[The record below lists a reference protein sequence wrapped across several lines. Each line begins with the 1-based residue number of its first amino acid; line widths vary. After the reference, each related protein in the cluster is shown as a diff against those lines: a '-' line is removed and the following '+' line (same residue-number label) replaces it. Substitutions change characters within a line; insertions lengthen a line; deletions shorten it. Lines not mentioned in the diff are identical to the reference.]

1 MIAAAALGGLAGL
14 AALVVRKHKWALA
27 LRRGL
32 WAAVV
37 LLALAA
43 FGLMLGYLLTD
54 RFEYSYVSQHSAKAQ
69 AALYKVSALWAGQE
83 GSFLLW
89 SAVLAVTGL
98 PLLRPKGQS
107 AARVFGVYALIS
119 ACVFTMCAVSQ
130 PFVRQ
135 AAAPADGIGLTAAL
149 QNPWMA
155 AHPPLVFVAYSAMAA
170 LAAQS
175 AAFTD
180 AKPPDSVQ
188 RWTRFSWVTLGL
200 GIFTGSVWAYN
211 ALGWGGFWAWDP
223 IENAALVPWLILCG
237 YLHTGGQAGR
247 ARCVLPFAA
256 ACVGTF
262 LTRSGILGD
271 MSAHAYTEG
280 DIAVSV
286 LIALLML
293 GAAGWLIV
301 AKLRRHGQADAGLS
315 RRLWRS
321 GRRLFAVTAYV
332 YAALVFAG
340 TIAPLVLGA
349 ETPVAYYTAISIVF
363 ALVYTAL
370 LLWQDKEAL
379 KHRSLAMLAAGTAAV
394 VGAAFALGQVRVWP
408 LLLLWVCV
416 MPLALWAVT
425 GFRTQVWRYYLHHAG
440 IVLMVLGIILSLG
453 LGFSGMAI
461 ADPHS
466 DGVVIGGLQASVPHI
481 LGSDVTILSSP
492 LLDVIVRGGQAVAL
506 PDGSA
511 AIPFETRPMILLFW
525 IGGFL
530 TALGPWL
537 AALVRK
543 TSRLKT
549 ADQVADKGQGHG
561 GSASMPPLKGQVP

>member
-1 MIAAAALGGLAGL
+1 MENGLMIAAATLGGLAGL
-14 AALVVRKHKWALA
+14 AALIMQKHKWARV

-32 WAAVV
+32 WATAA
-37 LLALAA
+37 LLALTA

-54 RFEYSYVSQHSAKAQ
+54 RFEYSYVSGHSAKAQ
-69 AALYKVSALWAGQE
+69 AALYKISALWAGQE

-98 PLLRPKGQS
+98 PLLLAKDGRS
-107 AARVFGVYALIS
+107 ARVFGVYALIS
-119 ACVFTMCAVSQ
+119 ACVFAMCAVSQ
-130 PFVRQ
+130 PFARQ
-135 AAAPADGIGLTAAL
+135 AAAPADGLGLTAAL

-155 AHPPLVFVAYSAMAA
+155 AHPLLVFVAYSAMAA
-170 LAAQS
+170 LAAHT

-188 RWTRFSWVTLGL
+188 KWTRFAWVTLGL

-237 YLHTGGQAGR
+237 YLHTGERAGR

-271 MSAHAYTEG
+271 ASAHAYTEG

-286 LIALLML
+286 LIAVLML
-293 GAAGWLIV
+293 GAAGWLIA
-301 AKLRRHGQADAGLS
+301 AKLRGHGKAEAALS
-315 RRLWRS
+315 GMQQRN
-321 GRRLFAVTAYV
+321 GRRLFAAVAYV

-340 TIAPLVLGA
+340 TMAPLVIGA
-349 ETPVAYYTAISIVF
+349 ETPVAYYTAISVAF
-363 ALVYTAL
+363 AISYTAL

-379 KHRSLAMLAAGTAAV
+379 KRRVFAMLAKGTAAA
-394 VGAAFALGQVRVWP
+394 VGAAFALGRVSVWP
-408 LLLLWVCV
+408 LLLLWVCA
-416 MPLALWAVT
+416 MPLALWTVS
-425 GFRTQVWRYYLHHAG
+425 GFRTQSCCYYLRHAG
-440 IVLMVLGIILSLG
+440 IVLMVLGIVLSLG
-453 LGFSGMAI
+453 LGVSGVAV
-461 ADPHS
+461 ADPH
-466 DGVVIGGLQASVPHI
+466 GAGAVIGGLPASVTQV

-492 LLDVIVRGGQAVAL
+492 LLDVIARGGQAAMMA
-506 PDGSA
+506 DGSA

-537 AALVRK
+537 VALFMTFFRFGKRK
-543 TSRLKT
+543 NKRKQSNPKLTG
-549 ADQVADKGQGHG
+549 V
-561 GSASMPPLKGQVP
+561 